1 MPIQTNPFAVLTFI
15 SAPAVLTNASC
26 VLLFG
31 TGNRYGR
38 AIDRVHELAELIE
51 KDSSLGNSG
60 LQLRIRQLE
69 AGETRAQLIVR
80 ALTCFYTAVAAFV
93 ASTLVSLVGAVLV
106 SYGVTEGT
114 PFSFAAAF
122 VTGTIGVFAMIT
134 GALML
139 TRESRYSFRVL
150 LDEKNYLT
158 TQIHQRIASLP
169 NRPQGN
175 H

>member
-1 MPIQTNPFAVLTFI
+1 MPIPTNPFAVLTFI

-51 KDSSLGNSG
+51 KSSNMGNSE
-60 LQLRIRQLE
+60 LQLRVRQLE
-69 AGETRAQLIVR
+69 AGETRTQLIVR

-93 ASTLVSLVGAVLV
+93 ASTLVSLIGAVLV
-106 SYGVTEGT
+106 SSGITEGIT
-114 PFSFAAAF
+114 FSFAAAF
-122 VTGTIGVFAMIT
+122 ITGSIGVFAMIT
-134 GALML
+134 GAVML
-139 TRESRYSFRVL
+139 TRETRYSFRVL
-150 LDEKNYLT
+150 LDEKKYLT
-158 TQIHQRIASLP
+158 TRIHERIASLAKQ
-169 NRPQGN
+169 PQAI